1 MAGKCG
7 TVISEVWR
15 YESALVAL
23 NTAKDAILRAFGIEG
38 RKYVSDGS
46 YCRHGVEIAI
56 DDCIVS
62 RTGWWQIREEGKVIS
77 LIDGDTVSYFYI
89 VGRCPADDIEQR
101 STAVVYCRHP
111 EMIGVRMPS
120 GFHHLRHDER
130 GQMGAKRL
138 DVVEGHAMATER
150 LTNFLSGVRVRNELF
165 EPFVRD
171 DHRANCSRKRT
182 SES

>member
-89 VGRCPADDIEQR
+89 VGRCPADDIV
-101 STAVVYCRHP
+101 SAGFVVDAIAENRAPRYALL
-111 EMIGVRMPS
+111 VLS
-120 GFHHLRHDER
+120 VVFER
-130 GQMGAKRL
+130 KPR
-138 DVVEGHAMATER
+138 
-150 LTNFLSGVRVRNELF
+150 
-165 EPFVRD
+165 
-171 DHRANCSRKRT
+171 
-182 SES
+182 